1 MRVVIQRVKNA
12 SVIINNE
19 TRRDIGKGYLILLGI
34 ENSDTIDD
42 IEWLCGKI
50 SRIRLFTDDHGLM
63 NKSISEVQG
72 NVLLISQFTLYASTK
87 KGNRPSFT
95 KAAQPNIAIPL
106 YKEFIQKLETI
117 LRKPIET
124 GEFGAQMEVSLIN
137 DGPVTLT
144 IDTKNKE

>member
-1 MRVVIQRVKNA
+1 MRVVIQRVKSA
-12 SVIINNE
+12 SVIINNG

-106 YKEFIQKLETI
+106 YL
-117 LRKPIET
+117 
-124 GEFGAQMEVSLIN
+124 SLIH
-137 DGPVTLT
+137 
-144 IDTKNKE
+144 I

>member
-12 SVIINNE
+12 SVIINKE
-19 TRRDIGKGYLILLGI
+19 TRREIGKGYLILLGI

-106 YKEFIQKLETI
+106 YKEFIHKLEAI

>member
-19 TRRDIGKGYLILLGI
+19 TRREIGKGYLILLGI

-106 YKEFIQKLETI
+106 YKEFIHKLETI
-117 LRKPIET
+117 LRKP
-124 GEFGAQMEVSLIN
+124 
-137 DGPVTLT
+137 
-144 IDTKNKE
+144 KN

>member
-19 TRRDIGKGYLILLGI
+19 TRREIGKGYLILLGI
-34 ENSDTIDD
+34 ENSDSIDD

-95 KAAQPNIAIPL
+95 KAAQPNIAIPI

-124 GEFGAQMEVSLIN
+124 GEFGAQI
-137 DGPVTLT
+137 
-144 IDTKNKE
+144 

>member
-1 MRVVIQRVKNA
+1 
-12 SVIINNE
+12 
-19 TRRDIGKGYLILLGI
+19 
-34 ENSDTIDD
+34 
-42 IEWLCGKI
+42 
-50 SRIRLFTDDHGLM
+50 M

-95 KAAQPNIAIPL
+95 KAAQPNIAIPI
-106 YKEFIQKLETI
+106 YKEFIHKLETI